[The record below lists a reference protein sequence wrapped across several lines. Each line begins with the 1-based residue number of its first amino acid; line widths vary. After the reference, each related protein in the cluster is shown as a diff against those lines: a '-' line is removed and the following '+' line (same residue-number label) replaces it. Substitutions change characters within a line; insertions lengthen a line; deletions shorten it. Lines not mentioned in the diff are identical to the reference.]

1 MTVTRTMTTET
12 RLLDV
17 NVLLALTD
25 DGHPHFDPA
34 HRWFGEL
41 PPVAGWATCP
51 TTEASYHRL
60 MMNPAVTGRSLDSTA
75 VLAALDGLRSHRG
88 HTFLAD
94 MTSLSNTRLDLAAL
108 VGSKQVTDFH
118 LVNLA
123 AASDAVLATFDR
135 RLRDSLAPADQH
147 LVELIPV

>member
-1 MTVTRTMTTET
+1 MPDI

-25 DGHPHFDPA
+25 DGHPFFDSA
-34 HRWFGEL
+34 HRWFTGL
-41 PPVAGWATCP
+41 PPASNWATCP
-51 TTEASYHRL
+51 ITEASYHRL
-60 MMNPAVTGRSLDSTA
+60 MMNPAVTGRSLDSVS
-75 VLAALDGLRSHRG
+75 VLTALDGLRRHRG

-108 VGSKQVTDFH
+108 VGTKQVTDFH

-123 AASDAVLATFDR
+123 SASNAVLATFDR

>member
-1 MTVTRTMTTET
+1 MSTDI

-25 DGHPHFDPA
+25 DGHPYFDPA
-34 HRWFGEL
+34 HRWFGRL
-41 PPVAGWATCP
+41 PPTSRWATCP
-51 TTEASYHRL
+51 ITEASYHRL
-60 MMNPAVTGRSLDSTA
+60 MMNPAVTGRGLDSAA
-75 VLAALDGLRSHRG
+75 VLGALDGLRRHRG

-94 MTSLSNTRLDLAAL
+94 MTSLSTTRLDLAAL